1 MENKIESGI
10 PIPPRWSAGAE
21 ERRVILANIKV
32 GDSVAYKNKN
42 DYITLVNLLNRHG
55 IKTTARTMADGTY
68 RVWRVE

>member
-42 DYITLVNLLNRHG
+42 DYITL
-55 IKTTARTMADGTY
+55 
-68 RVWRVE
+68 